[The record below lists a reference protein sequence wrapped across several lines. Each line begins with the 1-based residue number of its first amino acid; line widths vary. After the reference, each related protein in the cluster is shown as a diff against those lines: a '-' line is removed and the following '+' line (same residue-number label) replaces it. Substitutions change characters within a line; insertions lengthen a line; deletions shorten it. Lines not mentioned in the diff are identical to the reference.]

1 MKHITAFILALALL
15 LTGCSAKPSSDTSR
29 VISGYGNLCNN
40 GELYADSSGRLNFCD
55 FESLQS
61 VILCSRPNCTHNDPE
76 ECSAFGLGNAPM
88 LYGDKLYAM
97 TVTRDYSDG
106 AWIKST
112 EILSANTDGTGR
124 VTKKTITDRSPI
136 AGSITLLMG
145 NRIYFAL
152 QKTHLDEMG
161 NSDGYAE
168 IYLCSYDFS
177 SGEYAEISKAV
188 EGYSSGLTV
197 IGEYNGRV
205 YYNTSHAEE
214 KIPWQN
220 FADPNFDL
228 SALLIYHSY
237 AYDPE
242 SGEIS
247 EIDEYPIYAGGGVL
261 IVATDAS
268 SLERSLIRT
277 DGTRTDISY
286 LTDFDGAVNGYIFS
300 RSHLLAV
307 EISSGKRFE
316 LLCGEDDTVRDYSDG
331 KYIIMRNKFED
342 ESIVGREYLKLSAKE
357 LIGAEIK

>member
-1 MKHITAFILALALL
+1 MKNLLPIILALL
-15 LTGCSAKPSSDTSR
+15 LLAGCANNVSDTSSR
-29 VISGYGNLCNN
+29 IVSNFTNLCNN
-40 GELYADSSGRLNFCD
+40 GELYADSKGRLNFYD
-55 FESLQS
+55 FESLRS
-61 VILCSRPNCTHNDPE
+61 VILCSRPNCTHSDTE
-76 ECSAFGLGNAPM
+76 ECSAFGLGNAPV

-106 AWIKST
+106 AWIEST

-145 NRIYFAL
+145 GRIYFAL

-177 SGEYAEISKAV
+177 SGEYAEIVKAV
-188 EGYSSGLTV
+188 AGYSSGLTV
-197 IGEYNGRV
+197 IGKYNGRV

-242 SGEIS
+242 SGEIT
-247 EIDEYPIYAGGGVL
+247 ETDEYPIYAGGGVL
-261 IVATDAS
+261 ITAEDAS

-300 RSHLLAV
+300 RSHSIAV

-316 LLCGEDDTVRDYSDG
+316 LLCGEDDTVRDYSGG
-331 KYIIMRNKFED
+331 KYIIMRNKLED
-342 ESIVGREYLKLSAKE
+342 GSIVGREYLKLSAKE